1 LLLAFCQPLLAS
13 VMQNGQ
19 VSPCGAQAHSAP
31 SRTAFFRVV
40 SAPARLTRRLTP
52 LGYAVDK
59 TTGQYVIVPREAEA
73 VQLIFNLYQQGAGYT
88 EIIDRKTA
96 VLFVCGSIR

>member
-1 LLLAFCQPLLAS
+1 
-13 VMQNGQ
+13 
-19 VSPCGAQAHSAP
+19 
-31 SRTAFFRVV
+31 
-40 SAPARLTRRLTP
+40 
-52 LGYAVDK
+52 VDK